1 MWRATADKD
10 QARIIRRRL
19 CNSETQHNQVL
30 RSPIAI
36 MLPSE
41 QNLLLFNM
49 CHRLNK
55 DCKARFIRMVE
66 QYGEQQWQAIKPYRM
81 YDLRRE
87 YVNQLFR
94 VQWEDRKRG
103 SCNADQYIDNLPD
116 EAFSSISISGRSA
129 SVAERSRPC
138 RSRARSKDTESSLDN
153 DSDIE
158 SVREGS
164 NSSRPSS
171 SD

>member
-66 QYGEQQWQAIKPYRM
+66 QYGEQQWQAIKSYRM

-103 SCNADQYIDNLPD
+103 SCNADQYIHNLPD
-116 EAFSSISISGRSA
+116 EAFSRTPMGGMRSA
-129 SVAERSRPC
+129 SCCMGIQVQI
-138 RSRARSKDTESSLDN
+138 RARDPTIKPHICQISGTDWGHAK
-153 DSDIE
+153 
-158 SVREGS
+158 VS
-164 NSSRPSS
+164 NTGGL
-171 SD
+171 